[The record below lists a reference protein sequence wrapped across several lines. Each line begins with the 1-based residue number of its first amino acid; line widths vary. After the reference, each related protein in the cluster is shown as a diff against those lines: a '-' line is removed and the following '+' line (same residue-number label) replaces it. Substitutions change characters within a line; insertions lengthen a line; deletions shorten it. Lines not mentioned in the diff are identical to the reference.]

1 MTEQIIGLVLRSFS
15 FFCSRFFVST
25 PSTISFTS
33 WEIVQAKR
41 EASLQFR
48 ILTSHTNTLLPSLLI
63 SQIPRIPSLRI
74 CLQMMYN
81 SLMRQYFSQNR
92 TKPVKLHRKMLED
105 IQLQF
110 TGGLPSL
117 CGFHS
122 EGRKK
127 QHLVTAIKNDTSMD
141 EKKLQVCKFGERQ
154 SHRIC
159 FSSKKENLEATKF

>member
-1 MTEQIIGLVLRSFS
+1 MTEQIISLVLRSFS

-117 CGFHS
+117 CVVFIQR
-122 EGRKK
+122 EGKNNTLSLQLRMIQAWMKK
-127 QHLVTAIKNDTSMD
+127 NCKCDLCRVFTDSCPLG
-141 EKKLQVCKFGERQ
+141 KL
-154 SHRIC
+154 
-159 FSSKKENLEATKF
+159 LTY